1 MKIDERTQNI
11 FYFGTPDG
19 SRTYEHDSGGELIM
33 NYKLLIMNDI
43 ELILII
49 HASNISNF
57 PLSFEKNFTFQNAE
71 GL

>member
-1 MKIDERTQNI
+1 MRMAPEATALSTELRGQ
-11 FYFGTPDG
+11 
-19 SRTYEHDSGGELIM
+19 LIM